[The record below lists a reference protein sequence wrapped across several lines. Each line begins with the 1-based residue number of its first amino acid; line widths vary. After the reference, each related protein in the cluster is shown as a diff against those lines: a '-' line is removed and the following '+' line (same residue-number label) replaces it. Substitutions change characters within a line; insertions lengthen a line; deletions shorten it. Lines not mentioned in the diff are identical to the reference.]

1 MLYESMPYIRKK
13 EIQAPPQPI
22 STADLRS
29 IFLETLV
36 EIALGEG
43 LGITAKCLKLIEQMV
58 NDVLKKHL
66 SELSKPGVLNHAFAD
81 FEEFVL
87 RMVADARAKGLTEL
101 HEDTFSQ
108 AKSQCGLIFWC
119 A

>member
-1 MLYESMPYIRKK
+1 MLYGNMSYIRKK
-13 EIQAPPQPI
+13 EIQVPRQPI
-22 STADLRS
+22 SAADLRS
-29 IFLETLV
+29 IVLETLV

-43 LGITAKCLKLIEQMV
+43 LGIAANCLRLIEQMV

-66 SELSKPGVLNHAFAD
+66 SELSKPGILNHAFAD